1 MLGQGERN
9 DRRMKLSTF
18 SCYAR
23 PPPPSPTPYFHVP
36 RTYREFN
43 KLKTDHTTATCIL
56 VGETHKTALA
66 VQWIKLKNGIRF

>member
-9 DRRMKLSTF
+9 DRRMNLSTF
-18 SCYAR
+18 SSTTA
-23 PPPPSPTPYFHVP
+23 PLSTPYFHVP